1 MRSVA
6 PVSLALATLLA
17 SCAARAP
24 YAAPAVAV
32 PSAFSTG
39 PAAGALHEADWWRT
53 FNDPELTSLV
63 TRALASN
70 PDVQEAVSRVRQ
82 AREQQRI
89 VSGGHGPQINASAQ
103 AADTRLSSNALPTSL
118 TNLFTGNAGQAAS
131 GGGLG
136 LPGEAF
142 SVFQLGF
149 DASWELDLFG
159 GQRRANAAAQA
170 RTEAAVWSARDAQ
183 VVLAAEVADT
193 YQQYR
198 ALQRRLAIADE
209 TLAAEREALTFAKVR
224 FANGLDMD
232 SNLRRQEREVE
243 QAAAQREDLAA
254 QADGRLHALGFLLG
268 LAPNALAGELS
279 RPRAVA
285 PAMVE
290 TPPGLPSEL
299 LKRRPDIRSAER
311 RLAAA
316 TADVGVA
323 TADLFPKVTLTGAL
337 QLASRSLSS
346 LLEADSRQD
355 NVSSRISLPLLD
367 RGRLHV
373 AVRLRQAQAD
383 EAATAYRKTV
393 FGALRDV
400 EDALTRLDA
409 DRRRLERMRAAAL
422 SAQDDSDSA
431 AVRYRNGLTAAGD
444 MLGARLTSLAARDAQ
459 VQAEAAAAQDEV
471 SLYKALGGGWDV
483 RPGAGEGGKSSG

>member
-1 MRSVA
+1 MKPWEPA
-6 PVSLALATLLA
+6 SLAVLALLCG
-17 SCAARAP
+17 CAAHVP
-24 YAAPAVAV
+24 YAPPAVSTPATFSKGPTGAV
-32 PSAFSTG
+32 S
-39 PAAGALHEADWWRT
+39 EADWWQA
-53 FNDPELTSLV
+53 FDDPVLTTLV
-63 TRALASN
+63 SRALASGL
-70 PDVQEAVSRVRQ
+70 DMQQAAARIRQ
-82 AREQQRI
+82 AREQERI
-89 VSGGHGPQINASAQ
+89 VRGGHGPQVNASAQ
-103 AADTRLSSNALPTSL
+103 AADTRLSKNALPASL
-118 TNLFTGNAGQAAS
+118 TNLFTGDTGQAAS

-159 GQRRANAAAQA
+159 GQRRASEAAHA
-170 RTEAAVWSARDAQ
+170 RTQAAVWSARDVQ

-198 ALQRRLAIADE
+198 ALQRRLAIAEE
-209 TLAAEREALTFAKVR
+209 TLAAEREALAFAKVR
-224 FANGLDMD
+224 FRNGLDMD
-232 SNLRRQEREVE
+232 GDVRRQEQQVE

-254 QADGRLHALGFLLG
+254 QADARLHALGFLLG
-268 LAPNALAGELS
+268 LAPNALAAELS
-279 RPRAVA
+279 KPRAVA
-285 PAMVE
+285 PVMVE

-311 RLAAA
+311 QLAAA

-367 RGRLHV
+367 RGRLHA

-383 EAATAYRKTV
+383 EAAAAYRKTV
-393 FGALRDV
+393 FGALRDA

-409 DRRRLERMRAAAL
+409 DRRRLAQMRAAAR
-422 SAQDDSDSA
+422 AARDDADSA
-431 AVRYRNGLTAAGD
+431 AVRYRNGLIAAPE
-444 MLGARLTSLAARDAQ
+444 MLGARLTSLAASDAQ

-471 SLYKALGGGWDV
+471 ALYKALGGGWDV
-483 RPGAGEGGKSSG
+483 RPGGGGGGKASD